1 MPTVAELAAALRPLF
16 AATTGAM
23 DAVVVARRPN
33 AYTSSSRSE
42 VVTIR
47 DPRGDHRNYLVKYD
61 RGGRDPTPSC
71 RHGIDY
77 CGRVYESL
85 LAALPL
91 CHLRT
96 LGTIRVGPTAVP
108 ALVIEH
114 LDDSFRVGEAPE
126 VSGILAAAEWC
137 GCFHHLAEPRQSE
150 PALGFLVRYDRGY
163 YHAWADRAERLAA
176 TAARSGAWLSRA
188 CAAFHEMAGDLAA
201 APTTIIHGEMS
212 PQNVLWRNGEIYPVD
227 WESAAIGPGE
237 IDLAALLFGWQEET
251 VRSPLATVAGCRR
264 RSTVQ
269 PRTRS
274 SPRNRRG
281 GWRRL
286 KGRSAGWQPAVPIAD
301 AIGLPDRTVAQ
312 VGNLRTPS
320 LLRFALDAR
329 ARPRSE

>member
-1 MPTVAELAAALRPLF
+1 MTASLPPDMPTGAELAAALRPLF

-163 YHAWADRAERLAA
+163 YQAWADRAERLAA

-237 IDLAALLFGWQEET
+237 IDLAALLLGWPEET
-251 VRSPLATVAGCRR
+251 VARCIEAYWEALRKPRPSEFATRWAAATLYTALRWLPSPDAGDD
-264 RSTVQ
+264 
-269 PRTRS
+269 PRF
-274 SPRNRRG
+274 
-281 GWRRL
+281 
-286 KGRSAGWQPAVPIAD
+286 
-301 AIGLPDRTVAQ
+301 
-312 VGNLRTPS
+312 S
-320 LLRFALDAR
+320 LALDRLRETAS
-329 ARPRSE
+329 AVGVV